1 MNKIAFL
8 MMLLP
13 VLTVNAQKIN
23 QKMMDEKSG
32 KEILL
37 GYCNRDGFYTSAF
50 DSSYQVNYQS
60 YVTDKLV
67 MEKLKSRMSDL
78 AITIVMGSWCGDS
91 KEQVPRF
98 YRILDELSFDYTKL
112 TLLCVDRTKKAGDIP
127 MEDLKISLVPTFIFY
142 RNAKE
147 IGRITET
154 PEDTL
159 EKDFLKILGD

>member
-8 MMLLP
+8 IMLLP

-50 DSSYQVNYQS
+50 DSSYQANYQA
-60 YVTDKLV
+60 YVTDKPV
-67 MEKLKSRMSDL
+67 IEKLKPKIGDL
-78 AITIVMGSWCGDS
+78 TITIVMGSWCGDS

-98 YRILDELSFDYTKL
+98 YRILDELDFDYTKL

-127 MEDLKISLVPTFIFY
+127 MDDLKINLVPTFIFY
-142 RNAKE
+142 RNGKE
-147 IGRITET
+147 TGRITET